1 MSRSAKAGFMFGKWW
16 RANLMPLGCT
26 VCYCAMTFEN
36 ENETVVTVGRL
47 LGVVSARNI
56 LWGVIWGKIKK

>member
-1 MSRSAKAGFMFGKWW
+1 MAENEKSPWAV
-16 RANLMPLGCT
+16 P
-26 VCYCAMTFEN
+26 YEN

-56 LWGVIWGKIKK
+56 LWGVI

>member
-1 MSRSAKAGFMFGKWW
+1 
-16 RANLMPLGCT
+16 
-26 VCYCAMTFEN
+26 MTFEN

-56 LWGVIWGKIKK
+56 LWGVV

>member
-1 MSRSAKAGFMFGKWW
+1 
-16 RANLMPLGCT
+16 
-26 VCYCAMTFEN
+26 MTDH

-56 LWGVIWGKIKK
+56 LWGVI